1 MICEGPVTETW
12 QSSRMHLCT
21 PLGRLAEGQ
30 KRRGS
35 REMSERSSPLFSST
49 LLTSLPCSDLT
60 VMLFERRCSDLTVML
75 FERRYFGE
83 GGRGRGRGRRGG
95 RGTEEGGGTGDGGKK
110 GKDGKDWGRRWVVGR
125 WLFECYIQHDPPNTV
140 HI

>member
-1 MICEGPVTETW
+1 
-12 QSSRMHLCT
+12 
-21 PLGRLAEGQ
+21 
-30 KRRGS
+30 
-35 REMSERSSPLFSST
+35 MSERASRLFSST

-95 RGTEEGGGTGDGGKK
+95 RRTEEGGGDGGKK
-110 GKDGKDWGRRWVVGR
+110 GEGWEGLGKEVGCGQMA
-125 WLFECYIQHDPPNTV
+125 L
-140 HI
+140 